1 MFKKIM
7 SKINPSNE
15 TLKETLLDPEFDAD
29 KALSLINSSKID
41 INYTDQDDN
50 TFLTLTLQN
59 KRYRAACWLIEH
71 GIDTDIEIDG
81 VPLIRAAVNKGATK
95 VVKALLKYR
104 KVDINQVDLLGRS
117 LLQDAIIMGHLQI
130 IDLLIK
136 HNIDPNIIDHHG
148 KNAMFDA
155 IDYGE
160 EKIIDTILAIKG
172 INLNVIDENGK
183 TILHNKKVL
192 EDDQLAKKLLR
203 KGANPTINDKE
214 KHNFLVY
221 TVLRGE
227 EGEELLDIALEQGCD
242 LNTRLEGGNTILMEV
257 MHAFIGM
264 KETGDNKKR
273 QEMERIA
280 KKLIKNGIDI
290 NAVNNKGENV
300 LFDLV
305 RVKDIDGCRFLLE
318 HNVDPNI
325 INNYDETL
333 LLIACLQGYYSIE
346 MIKLLLENGANP
358 IMKLNSGK
366 TLCEILNE
374 VIFHVENYKSLNNEY
389 LEKQIVEK
397 AHYLEVLR
405 EIVNTEGYDFEYLDS
420 QGQALFMTAFMVGHN
435 ELCQTYLKSGIDINE
450 KDKDGLT
457 LFYKYNL
464 AVFEKGKYF
473 EEYRSQLIYLIL
485 HKADVTVRNKDG
497 QTIYS
502 RVAMIENC
510 NKQLF
515 NKLREVSRYDFKT
528 TDNQGRTIMHACVWG
543 KNLELLKVVHGID
556 ETLMNIPDKLNILP
570 ITYAAIFG
578 NREIVIELIKKESY
592 MSSKK
597 EIPASVKKK
606 FRPLLKNLKKLVEGV
621 TDAAILGKLKIVISQ
636 VIKDMS

>member
-81 VPLIRAAVNKGATK
+81 VPLMRAAVDKGATK

-203 KGANPTINDKE
+203 KGVNPTINDKE

-242 LNTRLEGGNTILMEV
+242 LNTRLEGDNTILMEV

-318 HNVDPNI
+318 HNVDPNR

-333 LLIACLQGYYSIE
+333 LLIACLQGYCSIE

-358 IMKLNSGK
+358 VVKLNSGK

-389 LEKQIVEK
+389 LEKQIIEK

-420 QGQALFMTAFMVGHN
+420 QGQTLFMTAFMVGHS

-485 HKADVTVRNKDG
+485 HKADVAVRNKEG

-556 ETLMNIPDKLNILP
+556 ETLINIPDKLNILP

-578 NREIVIELIKKESY
+578 NREMVIELIKKESFT
-592 MSSKK
+592 SSKK
-597 EIPASVKKK
+597 EIPTSVKKK

-621 TDAAILGKLKIVISQ
+621 TDVAILGKLKIVISQ